1 MPAALWHPHPKTL
14 RRCPVFFSPL
24 LVRLSSLTLCA
35 AKTFTT
41 ATPLSAWFQPT
52 GRDNPLHGSCLT
64 VTQID
69 SPFRG
74 WTVPFLFFFQC
85 HIFQGFSIPNRFS
98 ASLSEEYAVIRF
110 HRRGYFAPVSCST
123 IDYGSNCLLGL
134 LNVACRD
141 ILCLSVEKIS
151 SPPCGHLVF
160 FLPRANIPLRQPRCE
175 FNEQAKLR

>member
-85 HIFQGFSIPNRFS
+85 HIFQGFP
-98 ASLSEEYAVIRF
+98 YKYVDVRF
-110 HRRGYFAPVSCST
+110 HRRGYFAPVSCCT
-123 IDYGSNCLLGL
+123 IDYGSDCLLGS
-134 LNVACRD
+134 LNVADRD
-141 ILCLSVEKIS
+141 ILLPSVEKIS
-151 SPPCGHLVF
+151 RPPCGHLVF